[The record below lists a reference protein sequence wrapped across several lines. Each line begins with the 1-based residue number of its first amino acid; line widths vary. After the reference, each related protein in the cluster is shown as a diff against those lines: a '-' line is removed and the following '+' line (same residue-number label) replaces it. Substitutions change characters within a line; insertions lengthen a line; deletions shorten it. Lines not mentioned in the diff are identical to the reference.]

1 MDLKKLAGSLLSS
14 DAISGLGKLTGATG
28 SDITSVLTSAL
39 PSLLSGANEQAKDSG
54 TSEGFVN
61 ALAQHAKDDTSN
73 LTSFLGNID
82 LTDGSKIISHLLGA
96 NESSVVKSVAKET
109 GVSQKKTASILSAA
123 APLLMSLLG
132 QQADDDKD
140 SGLDIGGLIGGL
152 VDNVDVTSLL
162 TGLLGGGS
170 SSASGSSNT
179 KPASSSTAGNLLC
192 GIMKLFKK

>member
-14 DAISGLGKLTGATG
+14 DAISGLGKLTGASG
-28 SDITSVLTSAL
+28 SDVTSVLTSAL

-61 ALAQHAKDDTSN
+61 ALTQHAKDDTSN
-73 LTSFLGNID
+73 LTSFLGKVD
-82 LTDGSKIISHLLGA
+82 LTDGSKIISHLLGS
-96 NESSVVKSVAKET
+96 NESNVVANVAKET
-109 GVSQKKTASILSAA
+109 GVSQKKTSSILSAA

-170 SSASGSSNT
+170 TSASGSNNK
-179 KPASSSTAGNLLC
+179 KPASNNLLG

>member
-14 DAISGLGKLTGATG
+14 DAISGLGKLTGASG

-39 PSLLSGANEQAKDSG
+39 PSLLSGANEQAHDTG

-61 ALAQHAKDDTSN
+61 ALTQHAKDDTSN
-73 LTSFLGNID
+73 LASFLGKVD

-96 NESSVVKSVAKET
+96 NESSVVKKVSKET
-109 GVSQKKTASILSAA
+109 GVSQKQTSSILSAA

-140 SGLDIGGLIGGL
+140 SGLDIGGLLGGL
-152 VDNVDVTSLL
+152 VDNVDVGSLL
-162 TGLLGGGS
+162 TGLLGSGS
-170 SSASGSSNT
+170 SS
-179 KPASSSTAGNLLC
+179 SSTSGNKKKNSSGNLL
-192 GIMKLFKK
+192 GGLMNLLKK